1 MLTAISLYVI
11 ISLITCRKPFNM
23 EKMLHRGI
31 YADSETKP
39 RIPWSFKSAFSKIIG
54 IDANYT
60 KGDKILAWSV
70 FLWSFGYGFCLC
82 FIGIIIW
89 NAFYRWPAEWWAIK
103 FRITAVLVPGLVAIV
118 STIWFTIGGSV
129 DLYRLFKALASKK
142 DDFSD
147 DGRVRKTLETK
158 E

>member
-1 MLTAISLYVI
+1 MPS
-11 ISLITCRKPFNM
+11 
-23 EKMLHRGI
+23 
-31 YADSETKP
+31 
-39 RIPWSFKSAFSKIIG
+39 SK
-54 IDANYT
+54 NNVT
-60 KGDKILAWSV
+60 
-70 FLWSFGYGFCLC
+70 
-82 FIGIIIW
+82 
-89 NAFYRWPAEWWAIK
+89 FYRWPAEWWAIK